1 MKKIILF
8 FVLIVS
14 YFYSFA
20 QEKDNS
26 NAEEKNII
34 KLDLPG
40 YIKLNFGLNT
50 LLDADESMKMGVIS
64 SRSAGLNYMK
74 PIFLFNNFSFNPS
87 LGISFENYSF
97 KNNVIINYRYD
108 IDDNQI
114 NYIDTLTIDSKNN
127 KLVSSFIELPLEVR
141 YYFGSGDF
149 DDSRFFIGIGT
160 DLGLRINSFTKLK
173 HIKNNKSIV
182 NKSKND
188 FGLTKF
194 RYSAS
199 ITIGRGNFNF
209 YFKYF
214 ISDFF
219 KTGKTPEFISTQP
232 LLLKTG
238 ISFSLF

>member
-74 PIFLFNNFSFNPS
+74 PIFLFNNFSFNP
-87 LGISFENYSF
+87 
-97 KNNVIINYRYD
+97 
-108 IDDNQI
+108 
-114 NYIDTLTIDSKNN
+114 
-127 KLVSSFIELPLEVR
+127 
-141 YYFGSGDF
+141 
-149 DDSRFFIGIGT
+149 
-160 DLGLRINSFTKLK
+160 
-173 HIKNNKSIV
+173 
-182 NKSKND
+182 
-188 FGLTKF
+188 
-194 RYSAS
+194 
-199 ITIGRGNFNF
+199 
-209 YFKYF
+209 
-214 ISDFF
+214 
-219 KTGKTPEFISTQP
+219 
-232 LLLKTG
+232 
-238 ISFSLF
+238 